1 MSHKPKEEF
10 NAGQSGFLGMASL
23 VIAVVAVFIQ
33 STGAWLLYVAGADMA
48 ASRGNMVWLV
58 WPALA
63 IVLGWMAARRPEGT
77 PGRKAGIVGASI
89 AAGWVVF
96 ALLFLPWYSIA

>member
-63 IVLGWMAARRPEGT
+63 IVLGWMAARRRVGRQALWGRQLRLVGSCSRCFFCLGT
-77 PGRKAGIVGASI
+77 V
-89 AAGWVVF
+89 
-96 ALLFLPWYSIA
+96 